1 MMLNR
6 QSIPD
11 LNGGLAPCGAVVAP
25 ISTCVWQP
33 GVAVRRTPLGRG
45 AAKLRSNVAHNFPW
59 NSGGQF
65 RPFHGDYYDGQK
77 FTSRATA
84 PSLENS
90 VATLGLQVPRCAGS
104 DSGILSTF
112 MERLSATSKS
122 RPSDNL

>member
-6 QSIPD
+6 LNIPD

-25 ISTCVWQP
+25 ISTCVWQQ

-45 AAKLRSNVAHNFPW
+45 AVKSRSNVAHNFPW

-65 RPFHGDYYDGQK
+65 RPFQGDYYDGQK
-77 FTSRATA
+77 FTSRAAA

-90 VATLGLQVPRCAGS
+90 VATLGLQVPRCARS
-104 DSGILSTF
+104 DSGVLSTSVG
-112 MERLSATSKS
+112 RLSATSKS
-122 RPSDNL
+122 RLLDNV